1 MSDSDLLIDVSET
14 VPEVVWTIHKVN
26 GDARGSLTEAFRTS
40 DARELRGF
48 HVAQVNISVNDA
60 RVIRGMHMHLH
71 QFDYWYVA
79 DGFMQVMVLKDGEH
93 DSRILSPGHGVIIPP
108 TTYHGFL
115 TFTPAILIYGV
126 SREFNHDDPDEL
138 GCHPFKAGLPW
149 TLKQDSVTLSLRDE
163 TAPPYSTFV

>member
-1 MSDSDLLIDVSET
+1 MSDLLIDVSKF

-26 GDARGSLTEAFRTS
+26 GDARGSLTEAFRMS

-48 HVAQVNISVNDA
+48 HVAQVNISVNEA
-60 RVIRGMHMHLH
+60 RVIRGMHMHRH

-79 DGFMQVMVLKDGEH
+79 DGFMQVCVSKGTEQ

-115 TFTPAILIYGV
+115 TFTPATLVYGV
-126 SREFNHDDPDEL
+126 SREFNHADPDEH
-138 GCHPFKAGLPW
+138 GYHPYKGDLTWALP
-149 TLKQDSVTLSLRDE
+149 LESVTISGRDA
-163 TAPPYSTFV
+163 TAPDFPSFT

>member
-1 MSDSDLLIDVSET
+1 MSDLLIDVSKT
-14 VPEVVWTIHKVN
+14 VPEVVWTIHRVN

-60 RVIRGMHMHLH
+60 RVIRGMHMHRH

-79 DGFMQVMVLKDGEH
+79 DGFMQVCVSKGAEH

-115 TFTPAILIYGV
+115 TFTPAILVYGV
-126 SREFNHDDPDEL
+126 SREFDHDDPDEH
-138 GCHPFKAGLPW
+138 GYHPYTGDLSWALP
-149 TLKQDSVTLSLRDE
+149 LESVTISGRDE
-163 TAPPYSTFV
+163 TAPPFSSFT